1 VPQTTN
7 PARREPATRA
17 PRWPAVLAW
26 SLLGLELLL
35 FGVAPRMDQL
45 IKAAG
50 RPDLGVL
57 DPFAIPPSVAALAAG
72 VVGAVLASRR
82 PRHPVGWLLLAMG
95 LAMSVSGAAVGYI
108 PYGLVVRPGALPA
121 ANLVARLYPVTIAAV
136 LAAVG
141 FILLLT
147 PTGSPPSPR
156 WRWWARASAAV
167 VVVALAAALVAP
179 GSLDPLAQF
188 LSGPLDPGVYGGP
201 CGSPT
206 SSPSSSACSPSWP
219 AGCRWWS
226 ASATPAGSSASSSS
240 G

>member
-1 VPQTTN
+1 MT
-7 PARREPATRA
+7 
-17 PRWPAVLAW
+17 
-26 SLLGLELLL
+26 
-35 FGVAPRMDQL
+35 
-45 IKAAG
+45 
-50 RPDLGVL
+50 
-57 DPFAIPPSVAALAAG
+57 
-72 VVGAVLASRR
+72 
-82 PRHPVGWLLLAMG
+82 
-95 LAMSVSGAAVGYI
+95 MSVSGAAVGYI

-219 AGCRWWS
+219 APGRWWS